1 VRLRLLRPSAVTGAE
16 QGVAAT
22 TVRQHYVRFAS
33 EAMLSLSFVSILGH
47 AQALPVAQK
56 IT

>member
-1 VRLRLLRPSAVTGAE
+1 MRLRLLRPSAVTGAE